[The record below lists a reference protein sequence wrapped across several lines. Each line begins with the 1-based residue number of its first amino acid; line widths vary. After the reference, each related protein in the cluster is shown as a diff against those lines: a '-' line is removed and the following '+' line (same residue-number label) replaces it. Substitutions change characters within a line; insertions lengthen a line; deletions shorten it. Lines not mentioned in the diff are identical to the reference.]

1 MPHFFN
7 NFNQRQTPEKQLL
20 SALKGGNSVLAN
32 FPLNYPLPSFYAPAL
47 LMLNGMAISIV
58 PDSASIQYNLS
69 RFKAAGWNFP
79 EICFLDGSQMPHEER
94 AIRDAINR
102 NRIRILYITPE
113 RFSSLTFLE
122 LFVRSSVSF
131 LMIEEADRFLPDNPD
146 FARYERL
153 RSQGLAAIR
162 SLPPVVLLTAPMRME
177 RQKLLIQRLGF
188 TLDHQL
194 SSREAKPIT
203 LIETALPTAHV
214 AINVVPL
221 WSEHQ
226 KFERLI
232 AYLSG
237 NPVPGRIG
245 HLHKQNPV
253 LIQAGDA
260 AQSEKLGASLV
271 DYGFESVYIV
281 NRRQSLHRQQHAWQ
295 LAQEKPDAI
304 IVNGNQSSQDWK
316 PSHGLSRQVIY
327 WRPPNSLDS
336 LTASLFR
343 YIIPDAV
350 DQKSA
355 KKNTT
360 TTLAEDLSFMD
371 EEVPQSFL
379 SKVEIN
385 PTLDVLIP
393 QSIQSREARIE
404 ALILYTREDYSHV
417 IQNIRQNQQ
426 LSTESKQER
435 ILALKRFRHWV
446 LSGECRVTNLLQ
458 HSIGDTD
465 ELEPCGNCD
474 RCQSAKHGGKLIQF
488 IQKVLF

>member
-7 NFNQRQTPEKQLL
+7 NSNKLQTPEKQLL
-20 SALKGGNSVLAN
+20 TALKGGHSVLAN

-47 LMLNGMAISIV
+47 LMLSGMAISIV
-58 PDSASIQYNLS
+58 PDSASIQYNLT
-69 RFKAAGWNFP
+69 RFKSAGWNFP
-79 EICFLDGSQMPHEER
+79 EIAFLDGSQMPHEER
-94 AIRDAINR
+94 AIREAINR

-122 LFVRSSVSF
+122 LFVRASISF

-162 SLPPVVLLTAPMRME
+162 HLPPIALLTSPMRMD
-177 RQKLLIQRLGF
+177 RQKILIQRLGF

-194 SSREAKPIT
+194 TSSDAKPIV

-214 AINVVPL
+214 AINVLPL

-226 KFERLI
+226 KFEQLI

-237 NPVPGRIG
+237 HPIQGRIG
-245 HLHKQNPV
+245 HLHKHNPV

-260 AQSEKLGASLV
+260 AQSEKLGASLI
-271 DYGFESVYIV
+271 DYGFESVHIV

-295 LAQEKPDAI
+295 LAQEKPDTI
-304 IVNGNQSSQDWK
+304 IVNGNHSSQDWK

-327 WRPPNSLDS
+327 WRPPISLDS
-336 LTASLFR
+336 LTATLFR
-343 YIIPDAV
+343 YIIPEYLIEP
-350 DQKSA
+350 
-355 KKNTT
+355 KNTKQSSSD
-360 TTLAEDLSFMD
+360 DLSFLD
-371 EEVPQSFL
+371 EEVPDAL
-379 SKVEIN
+379 HN
-385 PTLDVLIP
+385 PADISPSLDVLIP
-393 QSIQSREARIE
+393 QSRQSKEARID
-404 ALILYTREDYSHV
+404 ALILYTREDYSLV

-426 LSTESKQER
+426 LSSESKQER
-435 ILALKRFRHWV
+435 IMAFKRFRHWV
-446 LSGECRVTNLLQ
+446 LSGECRVTNLLRQ
-458 HSIGDTD
+458 TIGDTD
-465 ELEPCGNCD
+465 DLEPCGHCD
-474 RCQSAKHGGKLIQF
+474 RCQNAKHSGKLIQL